1 MLRRRIILLLAICA
15 VKILNST
22 SGCASRWRRAQR
34 STKITA
40 SRQDVPVKFLG
51 AMCFGLLTMF
61 TAAYWMARTANQRS
75 KDFATVRSLSSHIFG
90 SIKSYYRD
98 LLHPASGVESA
109 T

>member
-1 MLRRRIILLLAICA
+1 MTAHHAGGVRSSPQKLPPADKRAI
-15 VKILNST
+15 
-22 SGCASRWRRAQR
+22 
-34 STKITA
+34 
-40 SRQDVPVKFLG
+40 VKFLG

-75 KDFATVRSLSSHIFG
+75 EDFATVRSLSSHIFG